1 MSSHEDFDEFSDMFT
16 DMRAARAPDT
26 KSEKPQEKPV
36 PVPIVKKEAP
46 KPKKPKEIKEKTDVT
61 QPSATTTTLWELNTK
76 MDMLLSLSQTK
87 QASTTLPNMFVED
100 WEMIYRSNKKRFKPN
115 TPLYDI
121 LERLNKMIKG
131 VTNNVA
137 P

>member
-1 MSSHEDFDEFSDMFT
+1 MSSHEEFDEFSDMFT
-16 DMRAARAPDT
+16 DMRAARSPDT

-46 KPKKPKEIKEKTDVT
+46 KPKKPKEIKEKTDVP

-87 QASTTLPNMFVED
+87 QASMILPDMFVED

-115 TPLYDI
+115 TPLCDI